1 MVKKLTKKVINQKCK
16 KKKFF
21 KYLNLISPFYFNESN
36 DFIYNIKFYK
46 DFYKFENSF
55 NNYKPNSDEINFLK
69 NNIQNIDDSFKNSKK
84 IIPRGEINQY
94 LKQIIN
100 HIEILESNNT
110 IETEI
115 IKEIMEKRN
124 KSQNITITKIKN
136 ILNDKYKINISRASI
151 QRILKNKLKYRY
163 RRTMIKNID
172 LNKIKYKI
180 MSFIFIKI
188 IIKAMIQNYNFIFID
203 ESNFLLINN
212 HFKTWLKEN
221 ENIQFGPRK
230 KDKINILLAVSVNKV
245 VNYRF
250 IKENLNRN
258 NFAEFL
264 EATIGKVSKND
275 IKKTVW
281 IMDNLPVHLCKNVKK
296 IMKQFNLKVLFTVP
310 YQSVFNPIELSF
322 RYIKNIIYKK
332 IHMSINELKNDVINI
347 IEDDK
352 IKETLFKNFIETVKK
367 YLYFLEKNIEIDL
380 DLNGLDS

>member
-1 MVKKLTKKVINQKCK
+1 
-16 KKKFF
+16 
-21 KYLNLISPFYFNESN
+21 
-36 DFIYNIKFYK
+36 
-46 DFYKFENSF
+46 
-55 NNYKPNSDEINFLK
+55 
-69 NNIQNIDDSFKNSKK
+69 
-84 IIPRGEINQY
+84 
-94 LKQIIN
+94 
-100 HIEILESNNT
+100 
-110 IETEI
+110 
-115 IKEIMEKRN
+115 MEKRN